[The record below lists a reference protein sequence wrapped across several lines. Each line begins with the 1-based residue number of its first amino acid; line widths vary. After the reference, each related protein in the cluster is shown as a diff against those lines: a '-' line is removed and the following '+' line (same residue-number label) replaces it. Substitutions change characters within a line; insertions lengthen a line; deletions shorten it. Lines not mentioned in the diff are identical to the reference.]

1 MKRTLSFLKP
11 VASGVKTVGEWALLI
26 WRAGRFGVFPSS
38 RNLLVSFWYDF
49 VYYKKLRSEATVLTF
64 LDQRIAEWPA
74 RLLEE
79 KSPYKRRLR
88 EELFRALQDPSV
100 RQVLIGF
107 LESPDPEANYEW
119 ALYSMRSAWRR
130 GGQEGLGTNVV
141 EIGWERPELSEVK
154 TGPAKADP
162 GASEVKIEDVEVE
175 AAGVNAK
182 TGREE
187 GKSTAVDT
195 PHLHAKTYVIAT
207 EIHFELANKPAE
219 YKRLSD
225 YPPDLAKFV
234 QEQFGAARLPRNF
247 RKLKGYSYKEVLEER
262 NDAKLGQLKPHF
274 RQIIGNP
281 EIFGPA
287 IVKRAQRILDDHFL

>member
-1 MKRTLSFLKP
+1 MNRTLSFLKP
-11 VASGVKTVGEWALLI
+11 VAEWALLI
-26 WRAGRFGVFPSS
+26 WRAGRFGVFPSE
-38 RNLLVSFWYDF
+38 RNLLVSFWYDY

-74 RLLEE
+74 TLLEE

-88 EELFRALQDPSV
+88 EELFRALQDPPV

-130 GGQEGLGTNVV
+130 DGQEAGFAGIV
-141 EIGWERPELSEVK
+141 EIGQERPEPVANEAGAV
-154 TGPAKADP
+154 KAD
-162 GASEVKIEDVEVE
+162 AE
-175 AAGVNAK
+175 
-182 TGREE
+182 REKVQA
-187 GKSTAVDT
+187 KSTADDT
-195 PHLHAKTYVIAT
+195 PHLHAKTYVLAA
-207 EIHFELANKPAE
+207 EIHFELVNKLAE

-234 QEQFGAARLPRNF
+234 QEQFGASNLPTNF

-287 IVKRAQRILDDHFL
+287 IVKRAQRILDDYFL